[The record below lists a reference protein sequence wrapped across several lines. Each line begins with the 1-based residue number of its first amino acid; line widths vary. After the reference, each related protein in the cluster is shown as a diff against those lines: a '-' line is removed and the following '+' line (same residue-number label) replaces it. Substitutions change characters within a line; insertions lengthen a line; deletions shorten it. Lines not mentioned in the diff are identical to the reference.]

1 MRPPTHSLTRA
12 QLADLLRDEAP
23 TVAARLADT
32 SAPRPRVRS
41 FLHPLLS
48 EGDRVRLRLAAH
60 GLVELRDAIDAGEAD
75 DATLLALSRVL
86 SREASVVALRDV
98 ARARGL
104 LDAVGDL
111 LDLARS
117 SAWVHCDPEVI
128 AATHARTA
136 RALADAATTT
146 ATTTA
151 SGET

>member
-1 MRPPTHSLTRA
+1 M
-12 QLADLLRDEAP
+12 
-23 TVAARLADT
+23 
-32 SAPRPRVRS
+32 
-41 FLHPLLS
+41 
-48 EGDRVRLRLAAH
+48 RLRLAAH

-86 SREASVVALRDV
+86 SREAIVVALRDV

-104 LDAVGDL
+104 LDAAGDL

-117 SAWVHCDPEVI
+117 RAWVHCDPEVI